1 MSNASVP
8 NRHSREGGNPTRALD
23 GVKVLDL
30 THHIAGPWCTKLL
43 ADYGAD
49 VLKVEPPGGD
59 PARGMPPFFHDEAH
73 PDKSLLFLYLNTSK
87 RGITLDLKTSEG
99 NRVFLELVKD
109 TDVLVENYSP
119 RVMPSLGLEYQTLR
133 EQNPS
138 LVMTSISNFGQTGP
152 YRDYKATEIV
162 SYALGGLMYI
172 FGNYDREPLKHALH
186 QAQFKAGT
194 DAASAALMALY
205 HQRLSGEGQHIDVSI
220 QEAIA
225 STLRDVVDNYTY
237 TGAVRRRQPNHSGDL
252 TRLRAA
258 SDGYILP
265 NPGIGAGLN
274 WNTVVDFLEEPALD
288 DERFSDASARLANAE
303 ELGEILDRCF
313 ETKKK
318 ADMFYAAHERRFIYG
333 MVQSPQEVMENP
345 QFQHRGYFV
354 ELDHPVVGPATYPG
368 APFIMSGTPWDASSP
383 APALGQHNEEIFR
396 DRLGYSDADLA
407 RLRAAGVV

>member
-1 MSNASVP
+1 MSN
-8 NRHSREGGNPTRALD
+8 GALD
-23 GVKVLDL
+23 GVRVLDL

-59 PARGMPPFFHDEAH
+59 PARGTPPFFHDEVH
-73 PDKSLLFLYLNTSK
+73 QDKSLLFLYLNTSK
-87 RGITLDLKTSEG
+87 RGITLNLKSSEG
-99 NRVFLELVKD
+99 KRVFFELVKD
-109 TDVLVENYSP
+109 ADVVVENYSP
-119 RVMPSLGLEYQTLR
+119 RVMPSLGIDYETLR
-133 EQNPS
+133 EHNPS
-138 LVMTSISNFGQTGP
+138 LVMASISNFGQTGP

-162 SYALGGLMYI
+162 AYALGGLMYI

-205 HQRLSGEGQHIDVSI
+205 HQRLTGEGQHVDVSV
-220 QEAIA
+220 QEAIT

-274 WNTVVDFLEEPALD
+274 WRSVVEFLEKPELD
-288 DERFSDASARLANAE
+288 DERFADASARLANAE
-303 ELGEILDRCF
+303 ELGKILDRCF

-318 ADMFYAAHERRFIYG
+318 ADVFYAAHERRFIYG
-333 MVQSPQEVMENP
+333 IVQSPEEVLDNP
-345 QFQHRGYFV
+345 QYQHRGYFV
-354 ELDHPVVGPATYPG
+354 EQDHPIVGPATYPG
-368 APFIMSGTPWDASSP
+368 APFIMSGTPWKASLP
-383 APALGQHNEEIFR
+383 APSLGEHNEEVFQN
-396 DRLGYSDADLA
+396 RLGYSSDDLA
-407 RLRAAGVV
+407 RLRDAGVV

>member
-1 MSNASVP
+1 MSN
-8 NRHSREGGNPTRALD
+8 GALD
-23 GVKVLDL
+23 GVRVLDL

-59 PARGMPPFFHDEAH
+59 PAREMPPFFHDEVH
-73 PDKSLLFLYLNTSK
+73 QDKSLLFLYLNTSK
-87 RGITLDLKTSEG
+87 HGITLNLKSTEG
-99 NRVFLELVKD
+99 KKVFFELVKD

-119 RVMPSLGLEYQTLR
+119 RVMPSLGLDYQTLR
-133 EQNPS
+133 EHNPS
-138 LVMTSISNFGQTGP
+138 LVMASISNFGQTGP

-162 SYALGGLMYI
+162 AYALGGLMYI

-194 DAASAALMALY
+194 DTASAALMALY
-205 HQRLSGEGQHIDVSI
+205 HQRLTGGGQHVDVSV

-274 WNTVVDFLEEPALD
+274 WSSVVEFLEEPELD
-288 DERFSDASARLANAE
+288 DERFADASARLANAE
-303 ELGEILDRCF
+303 ELGNILDRCF

-318 ADMFYAAHERRFIYG
+318 ADVFYAAHERRFIYG
-333 MVQSPQEVMENP
+333 IVQSPEEVLDNP
-345 QFQHRGYFV
+345 QYQHRGYFV
-354 ELDHPVVGPATYPG
+354 EQDHPIVGPATYPG
-368 APFIMSGTPWDASSP
+368 APFIMSGTPWEASLP
-383 APALGQHNEEIFR
+383 APSLGEHNEDVFR
-396 DRLGYSDADLA
+396 NRLGYSSDDLA
-407 RLRAAGVV
+407 RLRGTGVV